1 MMYVIIAHIIV
12 NDFAPISSDCNKLDS
27 DLEFIN
33 YCEGEKEHIN

>member
-1 MMYVIIAHIIV
+1 MMYVIITHIIV
-12 NDFAPISSDCNKLDS
+12 NNFAPINSDCNKLDS